1 MQSSIQALPH
11 WARLALLIVP
21 VTSAIFAAIGLLLM
35 FYQSRR
41 TNAQA
46 RAALVA
52 ACLKGFADDE
62 EIQRAFYAIEYS
74 EFRYDEKFH
83 KSDQEREVDK
93 LLRHFANIALA
104 WQAGLLST
112 HDVRPIQYYVLR
124 VMRDPEIQKYL
135 KFIAQWSKQASLGE
149 HPYAVLSEM
158 SEILTK
164 ASRRMR
170 LLSRAADTYRY
181 FVSTRNSQY

>member
-11 WARLALLIVP
+11 WAQLALLIVP
-21 VTSAIFAAIGLLLM
+21 AASAIFAAVGLLLT

-52 ACLKGFADDE
+52 ACLRGFTEDE

-74 EFRYDEKFH
+74 EFRYDDNFH
-83 KSDQEREVDK
+83 RSGQEREVDK
-93 LLRHFANIALA
+93 RLRHFANIALA
-104 WQAGLLST
+104 WQANLLNTS
-112 HDVRPIQYYVLR
+112 DVRPIQYYVLR

-135 KFIAQWSKQASLGE
+135 KFIAEWSKQANLGE
-149 HPYAVLSEM
+149 HPYAVLSAL
-158 SEILTK
+158 SE
-164 ASRRMR
+164 R
-170 LLSRAADTYRY
+170 LAT
-181 FVSTRNSQY
+181 